1 MVPSPLPEHLR
12 VLVTGGSGF
21 LGAHVVHRL
30 LHEGAAAIA
39 IISRKPKPLAVDEQF
54 NGRISYNA
62 ADVADKSEIQDV
74 FTQFKPH
81 AVIHTASPH
90 HTDDAATLK
99 RANID
104 GSRVLLTCA
113 KKCSET
119 RAFVFTSS
127 DSALVPTQQPLS
139 EENAELYT
147 ETHYNNPYGL
157 SKALADRMTLAANSK
172 ELATTVIR
180 IPATYGEND
189 TNFIPQLLSSV
200 RKKEHK
206 MQVGQNKKVFE
217 FLYVKK
223 GAEAHVLAL
232 RGLLDPASA
241 PSVAGEA
248 FFISDG
254 KPEPFFDFSRRCY
267 AATGNPVAPRD
278 VIVIPLAV
286 LQTAASVSEW
296 AYRIL
301 TLGTM
306 QPNLRRDSIDHL
318 DRGVCWSIEKAKQ
331 RLGYQPIA
339 DQDEAI
345 KRTMDW
351 AVSSL

>member
-1 MVPSPLPEHLR
+1 MVPAPLPEHLR

-21 LGAHVVHRL
+21 LGAHVVQRL
-30 LHEGAAAIA
+30 LHEGVTAVAIV
-39 IISRKPKPLAVDEQF
+39 SRKPKTLVIDEQLK
-54 NGRISYNA
+54 NRLSYHA
-62 ADVADKSEIQDV
+62 ADVADEAQIQDV

-81 AVIHTASPH
+81 AIIHTASPH
-90 HTDDAATLK
+90 HTDNAATLK
-99 RANID
+99 RANVD
-104 GSRVLLTCA
+104 GSKVLLECA
-113 KKCSET
+113 KNCPET
-119 RAFVFTSS
+119 SAFIYTSS
-127 DSALVPTQQPLS
+127 DSALAPTQQPLS

-157 SKALADRMTLAANSK
+157 SKALADRMTLAANSN
-172 ELATTVIR
+172 ELATAVIR
-180 IPATYGEND
+180 IPAIYGEND

-200 RKKEHK
+200 RRNEHK
-206 MQVGQNKKVFE
+206 IQIGQNKKIFE

-223 GAEAHVLAL
+223 GAESHVLAL
-232 RGLLDPASA
+232 RALLDPVSA

-267 AATGNPVAPRD
+267 AATGNPVAPED
-278 VIVIPLAV
+278 ITVIPLPV
-286 LQTAASVSEW
+286 LQAAASAGEW

-301 TLGTM
+301 TLGTK
-306 QPNLRRDSIDHL
+306 QPGLRRDSIDHL